1 MEIIRRRLMPGVH
14 LTYIQER
21 KFKTNLLSAQL
32 VSPLRRETASA
43 NALLPAVLR
52 RGTAR
57 YPDMECFSRV
67 LDELYGARI
76 DCTVRKKGENQCIGF
91 VASFIDDHFIPGGE
105 VLLEPMAELLGDLV
119 CNPATRSGRFFPEY
133 VKGERTNLVD
143 QIRGQVNDK
152 RTYAAIRLIGEM
164 CRAEAYGVGRLG
176 SEQEAKKLSPGR
188 LHKRYCALLNSAQL
202 ELFYCGSAE
211 LARVEHALLAA
222 FSALPRADVLEAVQ
236 TMPHSG
242 AGEARYVSE
251 EMDVSR
257 DYPALL
263 LFNMIYGGSATSK
276 LFLNVR
282 EKESLCYY
290 ASSVLHRQKDIITLS
305 SGIEVEN
312 YERAFDE
319 IMAQLSAAQRGE
331 IEDWEENGAR
341 STMRHVL
348 RTMGDSM
355 SQLEDFYL
363 GQAVTGTTDTVESL
377 AADLDAVTRERM
389 LEAAAGI
396 RLDTVYFLRSFRDA
410 AQKPEEKEGVL

>member
-1 MEIIRRRLMPGVH
+1 MRCCLRCCGGVRLVTPIWSV
-14 LTYIQER
+14 
-21 KFKTNLLSAQL
+21 F
-32 VSPLRRETASA
+32 PDLR
-43 NALLPAVLR
+43 AL
-52 RGTAR
+52 GTT
-57 YPDMECFSRV
+57 

-251 EMDVSR
+251 EMDVTQGKLAIGFSCQSR

>member
-1 MEIIRRRLMPGVH
+1 M
-14 LTYIQER
+14 
-21 KFKTNLLSAQL
+21 
-32 VSPLRRETASA
+32 
-43 NALLPAVLR
+43 
-52 RGTAR
+52 
-57 YPDMECFSRV
+57 
-67 LDELYGARI
+67 
-76 DCTVRKKGENQCIGF
+76 
-91 VASFIDDHFIPGGE
+91 ASFIDDHFIPGGE

-222 FSALPRADVLEAVQ
+222 FSALPRTDVLEAVQ

-251 EMDVSR
+251 EMDVTQGKLAIGFSCQSR

-331 IEDWEENGAR
+331 IEEWEENGAR

>member
-1 MEIIRRRLMPGVH
+1 M
-14 LTYIQER
+14 
-21 KFKTNLLSAQL
+21 
-32 VSPLRRETASA
+32 
-43 NALLPAVLR
+43 
-52 RGTAR
+52 
-57 YPDMECFSRV
+57 
-67 LDELYGARI
+67 
-76 DCTVRKKGENQCIGF
+76 
-91 VASFIDDHFIPGGE
+91 
-105 VLLEPMAELLGDLV
+105 

-176 SEQEAKKLSPGR
+176 SEQEAKKTFPGR

-251 EMDVSR
+251 EMDVTQGKLAIGFSCQSR

-377 AADLDAVTRERM
+377 AADLDAVTRGAHAGSGCRHPAGYCVFPAQFPRRGAEAGREGGSAVKETHYPKLEERIFRQTCDNG
-389 LEAAAGI
+389 L
-396 RLDTVYFLRSFRDA
+396 RLFVVPKRGFAKNYAFFRYKLRQYGYA
-410 AQKPEEKEGVL
+410 LLPERGMEGNACRRGPLS